1 MLLAEN
7 LICSILPDFTMVG
20 SIGLRLLYTGIVLPT
35 CVPIDWVTSRK
46 EFGRPNP
53 FRTAKFASC
62 RGAGGVAMRNLKS
75 RTFPNLVSLERPPGA
90 FPDHRGFPNCFCDV
104 ITLIAWRPLTSASP
118 P

>member
-1 MLLAEN
+1 MTIHAKQ
-7 LICSILPDFTMVG
+7 
-20 SIGLRLLYTGIVLPT
+20 
-35 CVPIDWVTSRK
+35 WVTSRK

-62 RGAGGVAMRNLKS
+62 RDAGGKAMRDLKF

>member
-1 MLLAEN
+1 MRDL
-7 LICSILPDFTMVG
+7 
-20 SIGLRLLYTGIVLPT
+20 
-35 CVPIDWVTSRK
+35 
-46 EFGRPNP
+46 
-53 FRTAKFASC
+53 KF
-62 RGAGGVAMRNLKS
+62 